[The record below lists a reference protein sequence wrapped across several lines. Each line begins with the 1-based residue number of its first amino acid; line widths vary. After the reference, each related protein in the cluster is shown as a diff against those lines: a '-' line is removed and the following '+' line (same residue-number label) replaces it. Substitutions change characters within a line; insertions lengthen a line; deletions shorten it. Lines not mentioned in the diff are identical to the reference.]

1 MLSHNIF
8 TESFHKFFPK
18 KVEPANESIEQK
30 RNLIRD
36 MFFSPQPDFKHRG
49 FKAHTLCSHSFKAW
63 TGTNEIFDDLNH
75 HLKQAELNIETSNK
89 TLEDCFC
96 EMFPTMGIRLAAPVE
111 KMELAGIAVYSADKG
126 ALLISLERQLSNE
139 ALNAMIE
146 QAPDLILCLD

>member
-1 MLSHNIF
+1 MLLHDMF

-18 KVEPANESIEQK
+18 KTEDVQEDIEQK

-36 MFFSPQPDFKHRG
+36 MFFNPQPEFEHRF

-63 TGTNEIFDDLNH
+63 TGTNKILSDFNH
-75 HLKQAELNIETSNK
+75 HLKEAELKIETADK